1 MKTMNVMEELL
12 LKKTTKKQ
20 YATYSISTQ
29 VLDKLSKMSEKV
41 SVSKSGIVEL
51 AIEKY
56 LILMTQELEKLEN
69 DS

>member
-1 MKTMNVMEELL
+1 MNVMEELL